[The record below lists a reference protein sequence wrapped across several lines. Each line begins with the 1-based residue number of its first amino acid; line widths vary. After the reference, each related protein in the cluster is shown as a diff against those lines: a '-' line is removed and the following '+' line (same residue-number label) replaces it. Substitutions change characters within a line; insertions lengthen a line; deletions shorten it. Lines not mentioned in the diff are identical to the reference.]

1 MKLRCCSDLDNVLAY
16 TTPALVRVQDRRLGL
31 LRLFLV
37 LCCAGYVFVWNVV
50 IQGGWYKRE
59 TLEGRAAMTITNPSV
74 DDKGNTNCFCYG
86 GPSSPLCGNATGIYE
101 TCFEVH
107 ANFTGLPYCLD
118 SDLPYIAKGTSMEK
132 HRCIR
137 LDRFDAVNR
146 QGPSITV
153 ATTITYRYQSYNPQ
167 VGPSPTTPIITPAG
181 SKAHMWVDTKHPY
194 IPDFF
199 GETFY
204 VSKVGE
210 YIVLLE
216 HDLLTHK
223 DSRLSEN
230 PGVLKS
236 MNKAQCAAL
245 YGSTSKE
252 IYETTIGGKVFFCD
266 IQPARTMDC
275 RMCKTAECKK
285 TLCRSDLFKLS
296 ALLLAGTPEPD
307 ADALLISPLD
317 SSSHDDNIPSRR
329 GGFNVNLIVR
339 YFNLPKGD
347 LLPTGLSYYY
357 EIQVSKGPPN
367 VRSTTEQ
374 DWKGKRNVFT
384 SWGMTINPHV
394 EGEFVQFD
402 PSHML
407 VQMTSTLTLLAG
419 VTFVVEMVMLKLLP
433 LRTYYRT
440 LKYTET
446 AKSKYVKKFKSS
458 DFGGL
463 TREQIIEKMKGEE
476 LLKQGVQLSDVN
488 YGTEGKQSKN
498 SWANPVRTSAV

>member
-107 ANFTGLPYCLD
+107 ANFTSLPYCLD

-137 LDRFDAVNR
+137 LDKFDAVNR

-153 ATTITYRYQSYNPQ
+153 ATTITYRYQSYNPLLE
-167 VGPSPTTPIITPAG
+167 PSPTTPIITPAG

-216 HDLLTHK
+216 HDLLTRK

-252 IYETTIGGKVFFCD
+252 IYETTI
-266 IQPARTMDC
+266 
-275 RMCKTAECKK
+275 
-285 TLCRSDLFKLS
+285 
-296 ALLLAGTPEPD
+296 
-307 ADALLISPLD
+307 
-317 SSSHDDNIPSRR
+317 SSSRDDNIPSRR

-339 YFNLPKGD
+339 YSNLPKGD
-347 LLPTGLSYYY
+347 LLPTDLSYYY

-367 VRSTTEQ
+367 VRSTTER

-394 EGEFVQFD
+394 EGEFVEFD
-402 PSHML
+402 LSHML

-488 YGTEGKQSKN
+488 DGTEGKQSKN
-498 SWANPVRTSAV
+498 SWTNPVVYIQEMC